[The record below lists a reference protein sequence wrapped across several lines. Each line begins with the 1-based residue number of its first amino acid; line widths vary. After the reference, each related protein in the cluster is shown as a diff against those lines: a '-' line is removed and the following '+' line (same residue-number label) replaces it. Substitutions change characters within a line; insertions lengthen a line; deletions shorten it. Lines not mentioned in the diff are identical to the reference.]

1 MGGERLLVV
10 DDDENLRSMLCAA
23 LGHHGFAVEGAG
35 DGVAGLAAISHLKPD
50 LVVLDVMM
58 RGMDG
63 FELCRR
69 MRADGDETPVLFL
82 TARDDSRDRVHG
94 LKLGG
99 DDYLDKPFNLDEL
112 VARIQAILRRT
123 GSVSGGVL
131 SCGDVALDDAAHL
144 VSKAGQYVHLSLT
157 EYNLLHY
164 LLLNQGR
171 VVSKPQILESVWG
184 YDFDTDGG
192 VVETYIGY
200 LRRKIDTT
208 QPRLIHTIR
217 GAGYALR
224 APP

>member
-23 LGHHGFAVEGAG
+23 LGHHGFVAEGAG
-35 DGVAGLAAISHLKPD
+35 DGMAGLAAVSDLKPD

-58 RGMDG
+58 PGIDG

-69 MRADGDETPVLFL
+69 MRAGGDETPVLFL
-82 TARDDSRDRVHG
+82 TARGESRDRVHG

-99 DDYLDKPFNLDEL
+99 DDYLDKPFSLDEL
-112 VARIQAILRRT
+112 VARIRAIFRRT
-123 GSVSGGVL
+123 RPAGGVL
-131 SCGDVALDDAAHL
+131 SCGDVSLDDGAHL
-144 VSKAGQYVHLSLT
+144 VSKAGQHVHLSLT

-171 VVSKPQILESVWG
+171 VVSKPQILENVWG
-184 YDFDTDGG
+184 YDFETDGG

-200 LRRKIDTT
+200 LRRKIDTAP
-208 QPRLIHTIR
+208 PRLIHTIR
-217 GAGYALR
+217 GAGYTLR
-224 APP
+224 VQP